1 MVSSAAAARVA
12 TFPFALVSVLTPCPC
27 CGSFKLLQYLAP
39 APFSIGLLVRAGV
52 WAASKY
58 PHALDRCHSLL
69 SPARRG
75 CRLAPWARWG
85 RICSRF
91 WWFLLCTFMLPR
103 WCAIRHIAHVSS
115 HARMN
120 RNRYSIGLTFGAFL
134 AACFGM
140 CSWVSCIMPV
150 LTPMPPRCPTAF
162 NLAFGTQLE
171 EYRDFVRT
179 AVTLFR
185 SACCHNMPR
194 AVFSCSLP
202 R

>member
-91 WWFLLCTFMLPR
+91 WWFLLCKCMLRR
-103 WCAIRHIAHVSS
+103 WCAIRLCSCFFPCTHESQQILNWPHLRCV
-115 HARMN
+115 
-120 RNRYSIGLTFGAFL
+120 L

-140 CSWVSCIMPV
+140 CSWVSCMMPV